1 MTHKEKPM
9 VDRQRVTVS
18 TICLELPDP
27 NEDIPLFTKEQN
39 LATAKRF
46 LEEAGRRGS
55 DIVCLPE
62 VFATKRTAN
71 QGEAE
76 TIGQGPISE
85 MLSEQAARWGMYV
98 VGSLYERVG
107 GVTYNSAALF
117 GRSGGHVG
125 SYHKV
130 HLAKG
135 EGQWAAAGDSYP
147 VFDTDFGRV
156 GCLVCYDLNFPEAA
170 CSLALDGAEI
180 IFWPTMWS
188 GAHITDILMRARALE
203 NQVFLV
209 AANYSQKGQDAAA
222 LHIGRS
228 AVVDWD
234 GMVLA
239 DTGWRPGVATAT
251 ISLEESPQVH
261 GSPKLRDGRRPE
273 TYGRL
278 LQP

>member
-1 MTHKEKPM
+1 MTM
-9 VDRQRVTVS
+9 VDRRRVTVS

-27 NEDIPLFTKEQN
+27 NENVPLFTKEEN
-39 LATAKRF
+39 LATAEGLLK
-46 LEEAGRRGS
+46 EAGGRGS

-62 VFATKRTAN
+62 VFATKRTPN

-76 TIGQGPISE
+76 VIGQGPISR
-85 MLSEQAARWGMYV
+85 MLSEQASTWGMYV
-98 VGSLYERVG
+98 LGSLYEQVG
-107 GVTYNSAALF
+107 ESVYNSAAIF
-117 GRSGGHVG
+117 DRRGSHQG

-130 HLAKG
+130 HLPPG
-135 EGQWAAAGDSYP
+135 EEEMSVPGDSYP
-147 VFDTDFGRV
+147 VFETDFGRI
-156 GCLVCYDLNFPEAA
+156 GCVVCYDLNFPEAA
-170 CSLALDGAEI
+170 RSLALDGAEV

-209 AANYSQKGQDAAA
+209 SANYSQKGLDPAA

-234 GMVLA
+234 GAVLA
-239 DTGWRPGVATAT
+239 DTGRRAGVATAT
-251 ISLEESPQVH
+251 ISLEEPPQAH
-261 GSPKLRDGRRPE
+261 GSPDLSKGRRPD